1 MQNPGSQFLHDRNPQ
16 MHASDEVEAVV
27 SYLRSGGASLYRT
40 SLQIKSRLTWDF

>member
-27 SYLRSGGASLYRT
+27 SYLRSGGRVYTEPAFR
-40 SLQIKSRLTWDF
+40 